1 MDPNETKPDAQ
12 CRRVV
17 AHGRVQGVGFR
28 ENCVTHARAKGVAGW
43 VRNRAD
49 GTVEAVLQGP
59 PAVLDAMCE
68 WLRQHVPGARVDAL
82 DVEILPRP
90 CRNLDSFERR
100 PSV

>member
-1 MDPNETKPDAQ
+1 MDPKNETVASQ
-12 CRRVV
+12 CRRVI

-28 ENCVTHARAKGVAGW
+28 ESCVLHAQATGVAGW

-59 PAVLDAMCE
+59 PKVLDAMCD
-68 WLRQHVPGARVDAL
+68 WLRGHVPGARVDAL
-82 DVEILPRP
+82 DVESLPRP
-90 CRNLDSFERR
+90 CQNLDSFERR

>member
-1 MDPNETKPDAQ
+1 MDHAEETPGTE
-12 CRRVV
+12 CRRVL

-28 ENCVTHARAKGVAGW
+28 ESCVMHARAKGVAGW

-59 PAVLDAMCE
+59 PAVLDAMCD
-68 WLRQHVPGARVDAL
+68 WLRHHVPGARVDAL
-82 DVEILPRP
+82 DVETLPRP